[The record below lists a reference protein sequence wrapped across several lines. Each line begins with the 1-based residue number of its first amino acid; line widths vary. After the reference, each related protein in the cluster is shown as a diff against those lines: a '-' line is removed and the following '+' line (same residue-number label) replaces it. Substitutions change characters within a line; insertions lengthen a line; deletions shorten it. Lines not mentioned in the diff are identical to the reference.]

1 MARAHASCR
10 TLVRAGVAGLALALG
25 ALSCDEIT
33 GLRGS
38 SVPASVDVAP
48 GAVTLDEGQT
58 AQLTAVVH
66 DAKGAAMKDQRIFWT
81 VGDTTIAAVSMSGEV
96 VARRGGS
103 TTVTA
108 IADDGI
114 RGVATLTV
122 RSISATHLIVG
133 PASLTLGPREFAELS
148 VRLVDSDGN
157 PTLGPE
163 PSFTSSNPLVATVNR
178 YGTIDATGE
187 GTATI
192 TVRSGDAVARA
203 LVTVNVVPVASIAL
217 TLTKN
222 AIRVGETTQAIAV
235 ARDSAGRVIPDR
247 VVRFGSTNPGAA
259 RVAYTGLVTGVGPGG
274 GRITAG
280 AGGKIDSVY
289 LFVALGAVD
298 LVMVNPRKATI
309 IAGQA
314 VQLHSLPLDVGGYR
328 IPGAVVAWGTSDHHV
343 ARVDSNGVVTGVSR
357 GIAVITATSEG
368 RSGSTALSV
377 IAPTT
382 GSWARFDSDPGD
394 WIGDGNTYSY
404 TDETASITTRASG
417 VHFRIFIAGG
427 EGWIGHLHLP
437 DSLGRLQPGTYSWP
451 NGSLSSDPTLGG
463 VDWVSESHGCNQVT
477 GSATVD
483 TVRYEYDQ
491 LAAIDFSFEQEC
503 DGGPPLRGRVHWRP
517 SEPIQPPLPPGPIV
531 PIPNDLWWPPSG
543 ATPASENWAYFKSDK
558 GDWVGQGQTYLY
570 ASPAAAIDV
579 DAGSAVTSAAHAS
592 IHVSEGDANW
602 YGAVQV
608 PNGLDR
614 LQVGYYPNVTRYLFH
629 DPVRGGME
637 WGGNHNGC
645 NELSGWFVIDAVSYD
660 DAGKLTA
667 LDVRFEQHCENQ
679 LPALHG
685 AIHWRAATVP

>member
-1 MARAHASCR
+1 MAHAHASCR

-48 GAVTLDEGQT
+48 GTVTLDEGQT

-96 VARRGGS
+96 VARRGGT

-108 IADDGI
+108 IADDGV

-157 PTLGPE
+157 PALGPE

-217 TLTKN
+217 TLTKS
-222 AIRVGETTQAIAV
+222 AIRVGETTQAVAV
-235 ARDSAGRVIPDR
+235 ARDSVGRVIPDR

-259 RVAYTGLVTGVGPGG
+259 RVAFTGLVTGVGPGG

-343 ARVDSNGVVTGVSR
+343 ARVDSNGVVTGVAR

-377 IAPTT
+377 VAPTT

-394 WIGDGNTYSY
+394 WVGQGNTYSY
-404 TDETASITTRASG
+404 TAETSTITVQANG
-417 VHFRIFIAGG
+417 VKFGAFVAGE
-427 EGWIGHLHLP
+427 EGWIGHMAVP
-437 DSLGRLQPGTYSWP
+437 QSLGRLQPGTYTQLTRTDFSDPAAGGIEW
-451 NGSLSSDPTLGG
+451 SSD
-463 VDWVSESHGCNQVT
+463 SRGCNGVT
-477 GSATVD
+477 GWFTID
-483 TVRYEYDQ
+483 TARYEYDQ
-491 LAAIDFSFEQEC
+491 LAALDFHFEQSC
-503 DGGPPLRGRVHWRP
+503 DGGPPLRGR
-517 SEPIQPPLPPGPIV
+517 
-531 PIPNDLWWPPSG
+531 
-543 ATPASENWAYFKSDK
+543 
-558 GDWVGQGQTYLY
+558 
-570 ASPAAAIDV
+570 
-579 DAGSAVTSAAHAS
+579 
-592 IHVSEGDANW
+592 
-602 YGAVQV
+602 
-608 PNGLDR
+608 
-614 LQVGYYPNVTRYLFH
+614 
-629 DPVRGGME
+629 
-637 WGGNHNGC
+637 
-645 NELSGWFVIDAVSYD
+645 
-660 DAGKLTA
+660 
-667 LDVRFEQHCENQ
+667 
-679 LPALHG
+679 
-685 AIHWRAATVP
+685 IHWRAANAPQGVVPLER